1 MKGTRQ
7 KYIEHV
13 VRKLHRLV
21 ERVEL
26 YLLLPDEDDKVE
38 EAFYKL
44 KNKINEFYNQL
55 HEH

>member
-13 VRKLHRLV
+13 VRKLHKLV
-21 ERVEL
+21 NEIEA
-26 YLLLPDEDDKVE
+26 YLLLPDADDEVEHTFFKVKR
-38 EAFYKL
+38 AIDNL
-44 KNKINEFYNQL
+44 YNQY

>member
-26 YLLLPDEDDKVE
+26 YLLLPDEDDRVE